1 MILMFKRH
9 FKKWSSSRWFIMRTF
24 SSDVMFAQR
33 SRNASKISVSFH
45 NSVQSSCC
53 KTRRGVSIKVKSRLD
68 GYYFR
73 WWNKILRNFYQMTT
87 FLYLFKN
94 CLHFAKNEVQH
105 ELQKQFTYAK
115 PRGWDKKFE
124 NDGISGLQIKVKC
137 YCESMVSI
145 TSCLKFII

>member
-1 MILMFKRH
+1 MEHSRPVGINFVLLH
-9 FKKWSSSRWFIMRTF
+9 HDTHVQAPLKKWSSSRWFIMRTF

-73 WWNKILRNFYQMTT
+73 WWNKILRNFIKWPH
-87 FLYLFKN
+87 FFIYLRIASI
-94 CLHFAKNEVQH
+94 FAKNEVQH
-105 ELQKQFTYAK
+105 GLQKQFAYAK
-115 PRGWDKKFE
+115 PRGWDQNKFQKRR
-124 NDGISGLQIKVKC
+124 ISGCIM
-137 YCESMVSI
+137 Y
-145 TSCLKFII
+145 